1 MDVKTT
7 HSVYVYTE
15 FKNTLS
21 VCKNTQCNKITVH
34 THRVYFYT
42 QCIRIQNVLFLHP
55 SHDFITLCIFTH
67 TECTQ
72 CVVLHTVCNYEMYIH
87 TLYKITKTP
96 LCKITVCIITHVV

>member
-42 QCIRIQNVLFLHP
+42 QCIPTQNVLFLHP
-55 SHDFITLCIFTH
+55 SSDLLITLCFFTH
-67 TECTQ
+67 TKCTF
-72 CVVLHTVCNYEMYIH
+72 
-87 TLYKITKTP
+87 TLSM
-96 LCKITVCIITHVV
+96 